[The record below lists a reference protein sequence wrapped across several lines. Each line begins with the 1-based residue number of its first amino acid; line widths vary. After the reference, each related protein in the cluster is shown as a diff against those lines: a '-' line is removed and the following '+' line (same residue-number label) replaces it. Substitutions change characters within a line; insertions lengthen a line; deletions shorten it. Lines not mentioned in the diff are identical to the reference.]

1 MKTLPQLRS
10 LSAIQ
15 LSQAEVFACCEILCY
30 YDLIALR
37 KYGKAVKPG
46 FTLLVS
52 NTTQRRANVK
62 LYLSIVFYALRF
74 LNSGLVIF
82 LCHVFNEFLHLG
94 LFKIFFIDVLLIFNK
109 DINMRICSI
118 ALLAIADH
126 VYNYNYQ

>member
-1 MKTLPQLRS
+1 MPTAFVLTPLPSPRPRRHEVIRETLPQLRS
-10 LSAIQ
+10 LGAIQ

-52 NTTQRRANVK
+52 NTTQRRTNVK

-74 LNSGLVIF
+74 LNSGFVIF
-82 LCHVFNEFLHLG
+82 PMPCV
-94 LFKIFFIDVLLIFNK
+94 
-109 DINMRICSI
+109 
-118 ALLAIADH
+118 
-126 VYNYNYQ
+126 Q